1 MPLDGIAAIAAG
13 GASGL
18 DGATAAML
26 STIDLIPAAVPWTDQ
41 AHG

>member
-13 GASGL
+13 ASGP

-26 STIDLIPAAVPWTDQ
+26 STIDLIPAAAPWTDQ
-41 AHG
+41 SHG